1 MDVWA
6 PSRGDNDAAGMRDLR
21 AGSVMMR
28 RALWAIAISL
38 FVAVQPGES
47 GAFPLSGD
55 QTILPAGTE
64 LGEDSFYRPSEVFHS
79 ETSGGFK
86 SYMIDLGDLAFNSPD
101 LLGGTAARAGMSCGT
116 CHVNG
121 AGNSRLYIPGASTR
135 PGNFDTTSSLFN
147 HKADNGVLDPVRI
160 PSLRGAR
167 FLAPYG
173 NDGRIAS
180 LREFVRNVIV
190 NEFSG
195 PEPSPAILDALVAY
209 IDDIDFLKNQSL
221 DSNGRLTGQSNEAE
235 RRGEAIFS
243 RPFPRDASMSCAT
256 CHIPS
261 AGFVDHKQHDVGSG
275 GSFKTPTL
283 LNADFNAPYFH
294 DGRYNRLDQAVAHF
308 DRVFELGL
316 TPQDRSDLTAY
327 LTAVGDGV
335 VPYDRE
341 GVTGQIKEINDFASV
356 LDIAIPEHDS
366 AVIDLAVNTIGR
378 ELRDLTEMF
387 PDRRDPTVTEG
398 LKERLAARAAL
409 KDVVIQFRHIGI
421 AAAAGHFDEA
431 EAVYQDYRKLSAFAL
446 PTVLANAEQWSLFN
460 LAIYK
465 AHYSAMW
472 QRLRQT
478 QKPMQVSA
486 APANAA
492 AASATK

>member
-1 MDVWA
+1 MV
-6 PSRGDNDAAGMRDLR
+6 RQG
-21 AGSVMMR
+21 
-28 RALWAIAISL
+28 LWAIAIGL
-38 FVAVQPGES
+38 CVALQPS
-47 GAFPLSGD
+47 GSSAFPLSGD

-64 LGEDSFYRPSEVFHS
+64 LGVDSFYRPSEVFHS

-101 LLGGTAARAGMSCGT
+101 LLGGTALRARMSCGT

-121 AGNSRLYIPGASTR
+121 ASNSRLYIPGASTR
-135 PGNFDTTSSLFN
+135 PGNFDTTSALFN
-147 HKADNGVLDPVRI
+147 HKADNGVIDPVRI
-160 PSLRGAR
+160 PSLRGER

-180 LREFVRNVIV
+180 LRDFVRNVIV

-195 PEPSPAILDALVAY
+195 PEPSPTILDALVAY
-209 IDDIDFLKNQSL
+209 IEDIDFLKNQSL
-221 DSNGRLTGQSNEAE
+221 DSNGRLTTQSNEAE
-235 RRGEAIFS
+235 RRGEEIFS
-243 RPFPRDASMSCAT
+243 RPFPKDASMSCAT

-275 GSFKTPTL
+275 GMFKTPTL

-308 DRVFELGL
+308 DRAFQLGL
-316 TPQDRSDLTAY
+316 TSQDRSDLTAY

-335 VPYDRE
+335 APYDRE
-341 GVTGQIKEINDFASV
+341 GVAGQVKEINDFASV
-356 LDIAIPEHDS
+356 LDVAIPAHDS
-366 AVIDLAVNTIGR
+366 AVIDLAASTIGQ

-387 PDRRDPTVTEG
+387 PDRRDPTLTEG

-409 KDVVIQFRHIGI
+409 KDVVIRFRHIGI
-421 AAAAGHFDEA
+421 AAAAGRFDEA
-431 EAVYQDYRKLSAFAL
+431 EAEYQEYRRLSAFAL
-446 PTVLANAEQWSLFN
+446 ATVLANAEPWSLFN
-460 LAIYK
+460 LPVYR
-465 AHYSAMW
+465 AHYAAMW

-486 APANAA
+486 APANATTE
-492 AASATK
+492 SATK